1 MQVFSD
7 EILHTGSTT
16 IICKA
21 KFNRLPCAA
30 KYVHQELTNSGS
42 WYGDRFLKGC
52 DFLRSCHHP
61 NIVMFLCLHHNPAPV
76 LLTELMDESLHQ
88 FLERSQVAVPIHT
101 QINICSDVADGLEY
115 IHAKGYIYGDL
126 NATNI
131 LLKGARAKIGG
142 FMALHHKTTPSVER
156 SFPPGS
162 PPCMPMR
169 SFSRSDYDESIDC
182 FSYGV
187 LAIHIAT
194 REAPSP
200 ISADHASEISASDT
214 ERFKATTE
222 KVDPTHPIRPIILS
236 CLEESHPSAAKLSTE
251 LSAMKELPEYVS
263 SQNMPS
269 KIDQMLK
276 RISDQQREN
285 IGLAATETRLRRQI
299 ERKTAAA
306 NRLKHDKA
314 ALTKEY
320 EKMKVSLEQ
329 KADSLQCL
337 KQENEALKVE
347 YETEKARLMKEND
360 DAQSKAELC
369 LLTLNYA
376 YQITHQDCE
385 AVKSKA
391 QELTEEGKETK
402 AQLALTVKEKMD
414 REEEN
419 ATNREEIAS
428 LKKRNKELKDRCI
441 EIDGNYAQLVKK
453 TQP

>member
-1 MQVFSD
+1 MQIFTD
-7 EILHTGSTT
+7 EVLHTGSTT

-42 WYGDRFLKGC
+42 WHEDRFLKGC

-76 LLTELMDESLHQ
+76 LLTELMDKSLHQ
-88 FLERSQVAVPIHT
+88 FLERSQVAVPIHM

-156 SFPPGS
+156 SFPPG
-162 PPCMPMR
+162 CMPMG

-182 FSYGV
+182 FSFGV

-194 REAPSP
+194 RKAPSP

-222 KVDPTHPIRPIILS
+222 KVDPAHPIRPIILR
-236 CLEESHPSAAKLSTE
+236 CLEESRPSAAKLSTE

-263 SQNMPS
+263 SQILS
-269 KIDQMLK
+269 
-276 RISDQQREN
+276 EN
-285 IGLAATETRLRRQI
+285 IPLKFDLMVIQIPDQYTIGLQTSATFPSLLSACLPPWPVSFPHWRDKIRK
-299 ERKTAAA
+299 KTANA
-306 NRLKHDKA
+306 NVK
-314 ALTKEY
+314 T
-320 EKMKVSLEQ
+320 
-329 KADSLQCL
+329 
-337 KQENEALKVE
+337 
-347 YETEKARLMKEND
+347 TEK
-360 DAQSKAELC
+360 
-369 LLTLNYA
+369 
-376 YQITHQDCE
+376 
-385 AVKSKA
+385 
-391 QELTEEGKETK
+391 ETS
-402 AQLALTVKEKMD
+402 L
-414 REEEN
+414 REEK
-419 ATNREEIAS
+419 TAS
-428 LKKRNKELKDRCI
+428 LKKENKGFTNTNDVNNNE
-441 EIDGNYAQLVKK
+441 NYLLLLSF
-453 TQP
+453 